1 LTTEQS
7 VQRRLG
13 GALFYAIVIVLAY
26 LVYLVFAPFL
36 VALAWAGVLVVVSY
50 PAYERLARRWG
61 PGTAA
66 AVSTAGVTLILIVPA
81 MLVTIVFVRQGVDA
95 VQSIRLQV
103 ASGHFAWVT
112 HLWARMQQRFPEL
125 SSVELS
131 ASLGR
136 YGEQAARFVA
146 ARLGTIL
153 RHTAVFLFDLGVTIL
168 AMYYLYRDGHAII
181 ERLREVLPFEA
192 LQRDRMLRDA
202 RDLIFASVTSSFV
215 AAAVHGVLGGLAL
228 AVVGVGAPIFW
239 GVMMGFL
246 SLVPVFGSALIW
258 IPASISL
265 VLEGHIVGGILF
277 AAFCA
282 IIVGMVDNVV
292 RPWFISGRAEMS
304 GLVVFISVLGGISVF
319 GMLGAVLGPIVV
331 ATAASLLELYA
342 APRARAGNGVPGT
355 DGKKP
360 GAVLE

>member
-1 LTTEQS
+1 MTTEQS
-7 VQRRLG
+7 AQKRLG
-13 GALFYAIVIVLAY
+13 GALFYAIVILLAY

-66 AVSTAGVTLILIVPA
+66 ILSTVGVTLILIVPA
-81 MLVTIVFVRQGVDA
+81 MLVMIVFVRQGVDA
-95 VQSIRLQV
+95 VQSIQLQA
-103 ASGHFAWVT
+103 ASGHFAWVN
-112 HLWARMQQRFPEL
+112 HLWARMQQRVPEL

-131 ASLGR
+131 ASLRR
-136 YGEQAARFVA
+136 YGEQAAEFVA
-146 ARLGTIL
+146 ARLGAIL
-153 RHTAVFLFDLGVTIL
+153 RHAAGFLFDLSVTIL
-168 AMYYLYRDGHAII
+168 AMFYLYRDGHSIV
-181 ERLREVLPFEA
+181 ERLRELLPFDVS
-192 LQRDRMLRDA
+192 QRDRMLRDA
-202 RDLIFASVTSSFV
+202 REMIFASVTSSFM
-215 AAAVHGVLGGLAL
+215 AAAVHGALGGLAF
-228 AVVGVGAPIFW
+228 AAAGVGAPIFW

-258 IPASISL
+258 IPASIGL
-265 VLEGHIVGGILF
+265 ILGGHILRGILL

-282 IIVGMVDNVV
+282 VIMGMVDNFV

-331 ATAASLLELYA
+331 AAAASLLELYA
-342 APRARAGNGVPGT
+342 PGARAGNSAPGAG
-355 DGKKP
+355 GKKM

>member
-1 LTTEQS
+1 MTTEQS
-7 VQRRLG
+7 AEKRFGSV
-13 GALFYAIVIVLAY
+13 LFYAIVILLVY

-66 AVSTAGVTLILIVPA
+66 IVSTLGVTLILIVPA
-81 MLVTIVFVRQGVDA
+81 ILVTIVFVRQGVDA
-95 VQSIRLQV
+95 VQSIQLQ
-103 ASGHFAWVT
+103 ATSGHFASVN
-112 HLWARMQQRFPEL
+112 HLWARMQQRVPEL
-125 SSVELS
+125 GSVEMS
-131 ASLGR
+131 ASLRR
-136 YGEQAARFVA
+136 YGEQAAQFVA
-146 ARLGTIL
+146 ARLGAIL
-153 RHTAVFLFDLGVTIL
+153 RHAAGFLFDLSVTIL
-168 AMYYLYRDGHAII
+168 AMFYLYRDGHSIV
-181 ERLREVLPFEA
+181 ERLREVLPFEQS
-192 LQRDRMLRDA
+192 QRNRMLHDA
-202 RDLIFASVTSSFV
+202 REMIFASVTSSFV
-215 AAAVHGVLGGLAL
+215 AAAVHGALGGLAL
-228 AVVGVGAPIFW
+228 GVAGIGAPIFW

-246 SLVPVFGSALIW
+246 SLIPVFGSALIW
-258 IPASISL
+258 IPASIGL
-265 VLEGHIVGGILF
+265 ILGGHVVRGILL

-282 IIVGMVDNVV
+282 IVVGSVDNVV

-342 APRARAGNGVPGT
+342 PGAGAGNTAPGAG
-355 DGKKP
+355 GKKP